1 MLSSFTWVVLVQSL
15 TLLQLDPAH
24 SAPPLGAVVHVV
36 PIETNGGKTVRA
48 HFMVAAPNPCP
59 DLTGVCAE
67 GEEDCKVHPTTTPF
81 TGTKPGPGW
90 CIRRWQKTIP
100 SNYSATFELGSKVT
114 WDVFIR
120 TEATVRANTTKLNR
134 PPYVALPPPLR
145 AIAGCP
151 HRINLS
157 LLDLDKDPV
166 RCRFARADQGE
177 CHGCTQHSFIELNEE
192 KCMLSFSG
200 EASAGQYSVMLMVE
214 DLLPQSK
221 LSSNEDPKPL
231 SSIPVYLSLTVEEA
245 SSSGCSAE
253 PVATGQSPLRDTR
266 LTILPYEQVNLT
278 ATFTSELES
287 VVEIGVVGP
296 PDLFMSGLITTE
308 TMSTKEVTWV
318 CAPNTLPPILPI
330 CFSANT
336 ISSQS
341 EPRCLWIHQR
351 ETMTLPPG
359 TNLECSDTEMTLVLP
374 VITLKNINMENI
386 KLNSPTC
393 PVSYNNTHLTA
404 HIPLTGCGTK
414 RVHVGSVL
422 IYTNTLQSMHSDTMI
437 RRLPSLILPLACHI
451 SPVKAQGQYRSIIGE
466 EEQIFGSVS
475 FWLNFSLPDHGPFSS
490 IMQNATFRHLR
501 IPTPTR
507 YALQAVELQR
517 PKRRLFPAAQPQVE
531 QLDLY
536 VMSNY
541 RKGRAELFVENCIWS
556 VTEDLSDPQTLLEQ
570 GCVGSSSIVEL
581 LTPDKSFKTYR
592 LNISS
597 IEIHGSRMFTECK
610 VHLCMPTLPSHNCP
624 DPCSNFKS
632 TSIMTDWLSTTTYT
646 IRSGAVSLAL
656 ESLPSSNIPTSA
668 GNQPAATTTPP
679 REGMATASANAPPE
693 TKAMTAALIIPT
705 LNIFLQ
711 VLLCHWNI

>member
-1 MLSSFTWVVLVQSL
+1 MLSSFTWVALVQGL
-15 TLLQLDPAH
+15 ALLQLDPAR

-67 GEEDCKVHPTTTPF
+67 GEGDCMVHPTTTPF
-81 TGTKPGPGW
+81 TGTKPAPGW

-100 SNYSATFELGSKVT
+100 SNYSATVKLGSQVT

-120 TEATVRANTTKLNR
+120 TEATVRANTAKLNR

-145 AIAGCP
+145 ARVGCP
-151 HRINLS
+151 HRIHLS
-157 LLDLDKDPV
+157 LLDLDKDTV

-177 CHGCTQHSFIELNEE
+177 CHGCTQHSFIELNKEN
-192 KCMLSFSG
+192 CMLSFSG

-231 SSIPVYLSLTVEEA
+231 SSVPVYLSLTVEEA
-245 SSSGCSAE
+245 SSPGCSAE
-253 PVATGQSPLRDTR
+253 PVATGQTPQRDTK
-266 LTILPYEQVNLT
+266 LIILPYEQVNLT
-278 ATFTSELES
+278 ATFASELES

-296 PDLFMSGLITTE
+296 PALFRSGLITTQ
-308 TMSTKEVTWV
+308 TMSTKGVTWV
-318 CAPNTLPPILPI
+318 RAPNTLPPILPI

-341 EPRCLWIHQR
+341 EPRCLWIYQR
-351 ETMTLPPG
+351 KMMTLPPG
-359 TNLECSDTEMTLVLP
+359 TKLECSDTEMTLVLP
-374 VITLKNINMENI
+374 VTTLKNITLDDI

-414 RVHVGSVL
+414 RVHVGSEL
-422 IYTNTLQSMHSDTMI
+422 IYTNTLQSVHSDTMI

-451 SPVKAQGQYRSIIGE
+451 SPVKAKGQYKSIIGTE
-466 EEQIFGSVS
+466 EEIFGRVT
-475 FWLNFSLPDHGPFSS
+475 FWLNFSLPDRGPFSS
-490 IMQNATFRHLR
+490 IMRNATFRHLR
-501 IPTPTR
+501 SLSPSRKAGQVVVLP
-507 YALQAVELQR
+507 E
-517 PKRRLFPAAQPQVE
+517 PKRRVFPAAQQQVE

-536 VMSNY
+536 VMSNS
-541 RKGRAELFVENCIWS
+541 KKTKVELMVDNCTWS
-556 VTEDLSDPQTLLEQ
+556 VTEDLSDPQPLFKQ
-570 GCVGSSSIVEL
+570 GCEGSSSISEL

-597 IEIHGSRMFTECK
+597 IEMHGLRMFVECK
-610 VHLCMPTLPSHNCP
+610 VRLCIPTLPSHNCP
-624 DPCSNFKS
+624 DPCLNSKS
-632 TSIMTDWLSTTTYT
+632 TSNLTDWLFTTTYT
-646 IRSGAVSLAL
+646 CSGAVSLARFPASG
-656 ESLPSSNIPTSA
+656 ESIPAS
-668 GNQPAATTTPP
+668 GESIPA
-679 REGMATASANAPPE
+679 SAPPE
-693 TKAMTAALIIPT
+693 TKCMTAALVITTI
-705 LNIFLQ
+705 NIYLQ
-711 VLLCHWNI
+711 VLFCHWNI